1 MDSRGRAESRTS
13 RAGAS
18 LDLAGLVKSYGSV
31 RALDGIDLTI
41 EPGEF
46 LTLLGPS
53 GSGKTTTLNAIAGFV
68 DIDEGS
74 VVMDGRDVSRI
85 PPHRRDLGVVF
96 QNYALFPHMS
106 VQQNIEFPL
115 RQRKVPSAEREKQV
129 ARVLEAVHLE
139 RYSRRLPME
148 LSGGQQQRVAL
159 ARSLVY
165 EPRALLMDEPLGALD
180 KNLREALQI
189 EIKRIHQEAGS
200 TFIYV
205 THDQEEALVLS
216 DRIAIFSDGRIR
228 QVGGAEELYEA
239 PNSVFVARF
248 MGESTL
254 FDGEIESSNGEEV
267 DVNVGGMRIASRGQG
282 VRGSRALVMVR
293 PESLSLYRSH
303 DEIDVGMNRMACRV
317 RDVIYMGSGRK
328 VFVELPD
335 GSEGVVRV
343 SKEISLRVGVGEN
356 ALLAW
361 RPESSVALDPE
372 TT

>member
-1 MDSRGRAESRTS
+1 MASRSARQDESS
-13 RAGAS
+13 RSGAA
-18 LDLAGLVKSYGSV
+18 LELTGLMKTYGSV
-31 RALDGIDLTI
+31 KALDGIDLSI
-41 EPGEF
+41 QPGEF

-68 DIDEGS
+68 DIDSGA

-85 PPHRRDLGVVF
+85 PPHKRDLGVVF
-96 QNYALFPHMS
+96 QNYALFPHMT
-106 VQQNIEFPL
+106 VEQNIEFPL
-115 RQRKVPSAEREKQV
+115 RQRRLPKV
-129 ARVLEAVHLE
+129 ARGEQVHRVLAAVHLAE
-139 RYSRRLPME
+139 YATRFPRE

-180 KNLREALQI
+180 RNLREALQI

-228 QVGGAEELYEA
+228 QVGRAEELYEA

-254 FDGEIESSNGEEV
+254 LKGEVAAVRGSELE
-267 DVNVGGMRIASRGQG
+267 VNVGGRRVLSRGSG
-282 VRGSRALVMVR
+282 RLDTTVAVMVR
-293 PESLSLYRSH
+293 PESLTLCMR
-303 DEIDVGMNRMACRV
+303 DADVGPGLNRMNCRI

-328 VFVELPD
+328 VFVDLPD

-343 SKEISLRVGVGEN
+343 SKEISLAVGVGDD
-356 ALLAW
+356 AVLAW
-361 RPESSVALDPE
+361 RPDASVALDPA